1 MNERKQS
8 LWSAQSREIIWT
20 GSKWRK
26 MNQWTCL
33 LRTKDVKLFYKR
45 TNNIEVKNTKLPA
58 EKTNK
63 PRTSQETLSFC
74 DWSVSILNSLHA
86 LVSFVRWKWFG
97 RFQRHQMNVNTTDC
111 LPSFFFISRVF
122 CIVFRLKRTGS
133 SSFTLPTKYR
143 KKNCN
148 QIVNQIITLSK
159 REGLFVGY
167 SCKIYITF
175 K

>member
-1 MNERKQS
+1 
-8 LWSAQSREIIWT
+8 
-20 GSKWRK
+20 

-63 PRTSQETLSFC
+63 PRTSQETFF
-74 DWSVSILNSLHA
+74 ILW
-86 LVSFVRWKWFG
+86 LVSFDPKFSPCSCKFCSLEVFWEILKASDECKHYRLLTK
-97 RFQRHQMNVNTTDC
+97 
-111 LPSFFFISRVF
+111 FFFISRVF
-122 CIVFRLKRTGS
+122 CIVFRFKPTGS
-133 SSFTLPTKYR
+133 SRFTLPTKYW